1 MKRKRSKQT
10 ILSVKGNLC
19 KAVTIAGLAE
29 MLGKSVDSIRRYEKL
44 QIFPKAP
51 FMAGDVRYYP
61 VTLALRLRPIVD
73 KFKSNKSPDAETIAK
88 INQLFKEERS
98 KYYAE

>member
-10 ILSVKGNLC
+10 TLNIKGKLC
-19 KAVTIAGLAE
+19 TAVTIAGLAE
-29 MLGKSVDSIRRYEKL
+29 ILGKSVDSIRRYEKL
-44 QIFPKAP
+44 QVFPKAP
-51 FMAGDVRYYP
+51 FMAGEVRYYP
-61 VTLALRLRPIVD
+61 VSLAKRLQPIVD

-98 KYYAE
+98 KYAE